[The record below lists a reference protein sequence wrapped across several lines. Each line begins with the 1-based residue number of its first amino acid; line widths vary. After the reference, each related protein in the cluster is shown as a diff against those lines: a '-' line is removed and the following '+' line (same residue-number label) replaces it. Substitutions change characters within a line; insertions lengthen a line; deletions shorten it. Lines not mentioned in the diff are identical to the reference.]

1 MSTILTVL
9 AIASAA
15 GINAYATLLVL
26 GLCVRFELVPLQST
40 TAEFFTN
47 PWVLGLLTVLYLI
60 EFVADKIPAVDHVWD
75 VIHTFIRPLAGA
87 VASIAVVG
95 GSGEGWVILA
105 AVVGG
110 ATSLLSHG
118 VKATG
123 RVATT
128 TLTGGSANW
137 MISLVEDV
145 IAIVGSLLALL
156 APFVALTILLA
167 ALAWLISRRRNAHHY
182 RRKQPAPQSPS

>member
-1 MSTILTVL
+1 MTTILTVL

-26 GLCVRFELVPLQST
+26 GLCIRFDLVPLQSSA
-40 TAEFFTN
+40 AEFFTN
-47 PWVLGLLTVLYLI
+47 PWVLCVLGVLYLV

-75 VIHTFIRPLAGA
+75 VIHTFIRPIAGA
-87 VASIAVVG
+87 AASVAVVS

-105 AVVGG
+105 AVIGG

-118 VKATG
+118 VKSTG

-128 TLTGGSANW
+128 ALTGGSANW
-137 MISLVEDV
+137 MVSLVEDV
-145 IAIVGSLLALL
+145 LAIAGSLLALL
-156 APFVALTILLA
+156 APFIALTVLLG
-167 ALAWLISRRRNAHHY
+167 ALAWLVSRRRHARH
-182 RRKQPAPQSPS
+182 RRRQQPAPQSPA